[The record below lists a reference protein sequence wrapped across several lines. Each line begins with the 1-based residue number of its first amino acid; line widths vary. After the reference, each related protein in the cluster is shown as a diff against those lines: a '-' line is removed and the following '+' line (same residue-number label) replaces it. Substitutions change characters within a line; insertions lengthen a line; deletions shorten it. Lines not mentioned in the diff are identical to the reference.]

1 MSNNV
6 NNCCIL
12 AHIYLSVLRSVCPAG
27 NTQVI
32 LVLSQACTF
41 SLHTP
46 HPPPHT
52 QTHID
57 THTPPSQCIILFLL
71 SLCAHCATVYCEHGR

>member
-6 NNCCIL
+6 NNCCIF
-12 AHIYLSVLRSVCPAG
+12 AHIYQSVFRSVCPAG

-32 LVLSQACTF
+32 LVLSG
-41 SLHTP
+41 LHFLSA

-52 QTHID
+52 HTHID
-57 THTPPSQCIILFLL
+57 THTPPSQRVILFLL